1 MENKLEELK
10 EQLTNVINKRKEVSN
25 ELDRLTTIGIKLEGA
40 IEVLEQ
46 LVEESKQKKGEKE
59 CLIH

>member
-25 ELDRLTTIGIKLEGA
+25 ELDRLTTIGI
-40 IEVLEQ
+40 
-46 LVEESKQKKGEKE
+46 
-59 CLIH
+59 

>member
-46 LVEESKQKKGEKE
+46 LVEESKQKKEKKSA
-59 CLIH
+59 

>member
-1 MENKLEELK
+1 MKNKLEELK

-46 LVEESKQKKGEKE
+46 LVEESKQKKEKKSA
-59 CLIH
+59 